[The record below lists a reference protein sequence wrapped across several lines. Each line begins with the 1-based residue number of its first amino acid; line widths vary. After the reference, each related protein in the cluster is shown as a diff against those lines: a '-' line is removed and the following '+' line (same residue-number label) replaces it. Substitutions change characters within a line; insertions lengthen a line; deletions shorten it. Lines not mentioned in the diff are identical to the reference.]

1 MKRIIV
7 VLLTVLGIHLSS
19 FCQWQQTGSVDSF
32 AIKTLT
38 KYGNIIFAGT
48 DGAGIYSSSNEG
60 NSWVLKDSGLT
71 NLRINA
77 IAPDTSGTL
86 YAGSK
91 SLWLFTS
98 VDTGNTWIPHN
109 VGGTGN
115 SISSIAVMGSY
126 IFAGEAGDG
135 VFLSTN
141 SGASWAEKGLCC
153 ASVLSLCTDS
163 GGYVY
168 AGTNAGG
175 VYRSVAPFTT
185 WTMMNNGLPGTPPQI
200 RALIACGSIIVAG
213 TYGSGIFISEDNGLT
228 WSAANNGLE
237 DLNVISLAA
246 DGQKLFAGTESG
258 GVFVSAN
265 QGLNWVQSNEG
276 LSLFNVTALT
286 AFNNNLYAGLSN
298 GEVWKRP
305 LSELTDINE
314 VMNSIDFEIYP
325 NPVADKL
332 FIEINDFENTAIGIY
347 SINGK
352 LISRLKPK
360 GRITVA
366 EIKDYPG
373 GIYFIQVQRIN
384 QIQTVKFIKF

>member
-7 VLLTVLGIHLSS
+7 LILTVFGVHFGS
-19 FCQWQQTGSVDSF
+19 FCQWQQTGTVDNF

-38 KYGNIIFAGT
+38 ACGNIIFTGT
-48 DGAGIYSSSNEG
+48 DGAGIYTSSDEG
-60 NSWVLKDSGLT
+60 NSWILKDSGLT

-77 IAPDTSGTL
+77 ITPDINGTL

-91 SLWLFTS
+91 SLWVFTS

-115 SISSIAVMGSY
+115 SISSIAVIGTN

-141 SGASWAEKGLCC
+141 SGLSWAEKGLCC
-153 ASVLSLCTDS
+153 ASVLSVCTDS
-163 GGYVY
+163 VGYVY

-175 VYRSVAPFTT
+175 VYRSVAPFST
-185 WTMMNNGLPGTPPQI
+185 WTMMNNGLPLTLPQI
-200 RALIACGSIIVAG
+200 RALIAYGSVIVAG
-213 TYGSGIFISEDNGLT
+213 TYGSGIFISEDHGLT
-228 WSAANNGLE
+228 WSAASNGLE

-276 LSLFNVTALT
+276 LSANNLTALT
-286 AFNNNLYAGLSN
+286 TYNNILYAGFSN

-305 LSELTDINE
+305 LVELTDISE
-314 VMNSIDFEIYP
+314 VLNSDDFEIYP

-332 FIEINDFENTAIGIY
+332 FININDFENTAIGIY

-352 LISRLKPK
+352 LISRLKPH

-366 EIKDYPG
+366 EIKDCPG
-373 GIYFIQVQRIN
+373 GVYFIQVQKSN
-384 QIQTVKFIKF
+384 QIQTVKFIKH

>member
-7 VLLTVLGIHLSS
+7 VLLSILGFNLNS
-19 FCQWQQTGSVDSF
+19 FCQWQQTGTVDTFS
-32 AIKTLT
+32 IKALT
-38 KYGNIIFAGT
+38 VYGNIIFAGT
-48 DGAGIYSSSNEG
+48 DGAGIYSSSDEG
-60 NSWVLKDSGLT
+60 NSWNLNDSGLT

-77 IAPDTSGTL
+77 IANDTSGIL

-115 SISSIAVMGSY
+115 SISSIAVMGTN

-168 AGTNAGG
+168 AGTNAAG
-175 VYRSVAPFTT
+175 VYRSVAPFTS

-200 RALIACGSIIVAG
+200 RALTAYGSVIVAG
-213 TYGSGIFISEDNGLT
+213 TYGCGIFISEDNGLT

-246 DGQKLFAGTESG
+246 DGQKLIAGTENG

-265 QGLNWVQSNEG
+265 HGLNWVQSNEG
-276 LSLFNVTALT
+276 LNTHNVTALT
-286 AFNNNLYAGLSN
+286 TYNNNLYAGFST

-305 LSELTDINE
+305 LSELTNMKE
-314 VMNSIDFEIYP
+314 VLRSNDFEIYP
-325 NPVADKL
+325 NPVTDKL
-332 FIEINDFENTAIGIY
+332 FIEINDFENTIIGIF
-347 SINGK
+347 SFNGK
-352 LISRLKPK
+352 LISRLKPQC
-360 GRITVA
+360 RMTIA
-366 EIKDYPG
+366 EIKNYPS
-373 GIYFIQVQRIN
+373 GIYLIQVQNLN